1 MCQSLTATA
10 TADSLP
16 APQGVDVQ
24 GHTMRTRILDAQT
37 ALVDTL
43 AAEAAAVLAEGGV
56 IALPTDTVYGLA
68 ARADNDAAMRALFDV
83 KGRRDDH
90 PIPILLPA
98 AEDLPRA
105 AREVPPDA
113 LRLAARFWPGPLTIV
128 LPKAPAVSD
137 LVTGGKPRVGLRVP
151 DHPVALAVLGA
162 CEFLVAVTS
171 ANLSG
176 LPPARDAAQVARE
189 FGGRVALIVAAGE
202 CPGGVP
208 STVVE
213 VGERGLRVVR
223 AGALSVEELQEAL
236 W

>member
-1 MCQSLTATA
+1 MQ
-10 TADSLP
+10 
-16 APQGVDVQ
+16 
-24 GHTMRTRILDAQT
+24 TRIVDAHC
-37 ALVDTL
+37 APLCVL

-68 ARADNDAAMRALFDV
+68 ARADSDAAMRALFEV

-98 AEDLPRA
+98 TDGLPRA
-105 AREVPPDA
+105 ARVVPPDA
-113 LRLAARFWPGPLTIV
+113 LRLAERFWPGPLTIV

-137 LVTGGKPRVGLRVP
+137 LVTGGKPTVGLRVP
-151 DHPVALAVLGA
+151 DHSVALAILGA

-176 LPPARDAAQVARE
+176 LPPARDAGQVARE
-189 FGGRVALIVAAGE
+189 FSGRVALIVAAGE

-213 VGERGLRVVR
+213 IGAGGLRIIR
-223 AGALSVEELQEAL
+223 AGALSVERLQEAL
-236 W
+236 